1 MSLLDTTI
9 HAEIEETP
17 FALDAMSL
25 AVRYRDWMVSRMA
38 PHCGDGVLELGAG
51 IGNLSPLLPGRR
63 LLLTEPDP
71 TMLARLEAVAQGP
84 AMAGRSVRVDTFDPT
99 QDDGSR
105 FHDEPLDTVISANVL
120 EHIHDHVRAFAT
132 LRSLL
137 DVTAPDRLKRIVT
150 LVPAHP
156 LAYGPMDTAMG
167 HYRRYS
173 ARNLRQAYAAAIPSA
188 EITIEGF
195 NVVGL
200 AGWFVSGRILGRDMV
215 DEEAVKT
222 VERIL
227 PLMRIADRASRSL
240 IRRPIGQSLIGVAA
254 WR

>member
-1 MSLLDTTI
+1 MSLLDAPA
-9 HAEIEETP
+9 AEVEETP

-25 AVRYRDWMVSRMA
+25 ATRYRDWMMSRMA

-51 IGNLSPLLPGRR
+51 IGNLSPLLPGER
-63 LLLTEPDP
+63 LVLTEPDP
-71 TMLARLEAVAQGP
+71 SMLGRLTAVAQGP
-84 AMAGRSVRVDTFDPT
+84 LMTGRSVRVDTFDPT

-120 EHIHDHVRAFAT
+120 EHVHDHVRAIAT
-132 LRSLL
+132 LRSML
-137 DVTAPDRLKRIVT
+137 DVTAPNRLKRIVT

-167 HYRRYS
+167 HYRRYTP
-173 ARNLRQAYAAAIPSA
+173 RNLRQVYAAAIPEA
-188 EITIEGF
+188 EISIEGF
-195 NVVGL
+195 NVIGL
-200 AGWFVSGRILGRDMV
+200 AGWFVSGRILGRDAV

-222 VERIL
+222 VERMI
-227 PLMRIADRASRSL
+227 PLMRLADRVSRSL
-240 IRRPIGQSLIGVAA
+240 LPRPTGQSLIGVAA